1 MRIAITYNADTHL
14 KPHLNDVERLGE
26 DEVAE
31 SARDVYAA
39 LSGAHECALLPVGDC
54 ITSGLSAIRD
64 FAPDLVFN
72 LCEGVLG
79 RTRWEAHFVLALDLL
94 GIPYCGCDAVTIA
107 LCQDKGFIK
116 QFLRQIGVAT
126 PDGFALAPGCD
137 EGQVRK
143 DIRDL
148 IAATP
153 SGRVIVK
160 PLREDGGIGVDTD
173 SVVEDE
179 DAALARARAIAA
191 VYEQPAL
198 VEAFVDGPEYSLAL
212 YYAGARGLVAL
223 PPGQIVFAPALLPE
237 QRVVGWKA
245 KWDIGSPQDLA
256 TESRIARNLDPAV
269 QADILQTCTRA
280 ATMLGMTGYCRFDL
294 RQGPDGRISVIDVNA
309 NPDIGPNSGFRKAL
323 AAAEIPFPGFL
334 EELIAARLAARKDP
348 WRSAA

>member
-14 KPHLNDVERLGE
+14 KPHLNDIERLGE

-39 LSGAHECALLPVGDC
+39 LSGNHQCALLPVGDC
-54 ITSGLSAIRD
+54 ITAGLQAIRD

-126 PDGFALAPGCD
+126 PPGLALAPGCPED
-137 EGQVRK
+137 QAR
-143 DIRDL
+143 RD
-148 IAATP
+148 IAALLAGTD
-153 SGRVIVK
+153 RVIVK
-160 PLREDGGIGVDTD
+160 PAREDGGIGVDAE
-173 SVVEDE
+173 SVVRDPE
-179 DAALARARAIAA
+179 AALARVRAVWAS
-191 VYEQPAL
+191 YQQPAL
-198 VEAFVDGPEYSLAL
+198 VEAFIDGAEYNLAL
-212 YYAGARGLVAL
+212 YHAGGGGLVAL
-223 PPGQIVFAPALLPE
+223 PPGQIVFASGLTPE

-245 KWDIGSPQDLA
+245 KWDVGSREDLA
-256 TESRIARNLDPAV
+256 TESRVARNLDPALH
-269 QADILQTCTRA
+269 ADLLQTCTRA
-280 ATMLGMTGYCRFDL
+280 AMMLGMTGYCRFDL
-294 RQGPDGRISVIDVNA
+294 RQGPDGRIYVIDVNA
-309 NPDIGPNSGFRKAL
+309 NPDIGPGSGFRKAL
-323 AAAEIPFPGFL
+323 AAADVPFTSFL
-334 EELIAARLAARKDP
+334 EQLIAARLSARNEP